1 MFCFVIQPQAYAKS
15 ERSDEISPNF
25 HVITKDENKVEVEA
39 RYSTGNS
46 DMFRSFGKTEQND
59 SDIVGVMTV
68 DKKEAEMTLVTNEKS
83 EDGSSNETVYEV
95 LIHSI
100 NDDGEMNAT
109 FTNLE
114 TNESFLVE
122 QDKLQASFVIPIG
135 VIIGEA
141 LLGYLL
147 SIGAALVVAYE
158 TISVIT
164 EVRDILKKDQRYHHY
179 TARILGGNLYVGNAI
194 DLSEAAARIVN
205 PIFTVNTKN
214 VWSTSAPLADAVAR
228 LAGGGNTPK
237 GPEVTCDQLPGN
249 FYYAHYHTYNR
260 DGGHSFF

>member
-15 ERSDEISPNF
+15 EPSDEISPKF

-39 RYSTGNS
+39 RYSNGNS

-114 TNESFLVE
+114 TNESFLIE

-147 SIGAALVVAYE
+147 GIGAALVVAYE
-158 TISVIT
+158 TISVIN

-194 DLSEAAARIVN
+194 DLSAAAARIMN
-205 PIFTVNTKN
+205 PIFTENTKN
-214 VWSTSAPLADAVAR
+214 VWSTNSALAEAVAR
-228 LAGGGNTPK
+228 VAGEGKTPK
-237 GPEVTCDQLPGN
+237 GPEVTCGQLPGN
-249 FYYAHYHTYNR
+249 FYYAHYHTNDR
-260 DGGHSFF
+260 TGGHSFF